1 MTPQLALEPFT
12 YECGKSDRS
21 LLQIRQGYPRYTS
34 PDCDQDRSP
43 YQDLADMVR
52 RPSTAHQTADS
63 STGWVFKTSGIH
75 LSSVNDHPIPTLPL
89 NGIVTASE
97 VSIGLF
103 DRIRQT
109 NTPLRFSTKASLPH
123 SMNWWP

>member
-21 LLQIRQGYPRYTS
+21 LLQLRQVYRRYTS

-43 YQDLADMVR
+43 YQDLAGMVR
-52 RPSTAHQTADS
+52 RPSTAHQTANA

-75 LSSVNDHPIPTLPL
+75 LSRVNDHRIPTLSL
-89 NGIVTASE
+89 NGVTALKYSQDQPIA
-97 VSIGLF
+97 V
-103 DRIRQT
+103 
-109 NTPLRFSTKASLPH
+109 LRNH
-123 SMNWWP
+123 I